1 MKRSL
6 HGELKYIF
14 CFLLILLCCILLCS
28 CSAVHEASK
37 ARVIERYLDNSVVF
51 DQIVQD
57 IPYQHSGLFRVF
69 MHGSIVVPQ
78 EILDLGVKEI
88 YYGPDG
94 IFFEFSHVVFFV
106 PPQGILYSEN
116 VKGIGDWYKLESIR
130 DNWYYFWIFT

>member
-1 MKRSL
+1 MTIFHGVFRFITKRGVPIKEWLAMKRSL

-94 IFFEFSHVVFFV
+94 IFFEFSHVVF
-106 PPQGILYSEN
+106 LYHHR
-116 VKGIGDWYKLESIR
+116 V
-130 DNWYYFWIFT
+130 FFTQKM